1 MSSVF
6 NICGGENNSFTPA
19 PRKIVPQGTLEIT
32 ENGEYDVTQY
42 AEALVAVAGG
52 GGNPNRVETITG
64 TLAQPFGDYD
74 IDALGRNL
82 YSNDVSIVLQVTTAA
97 GTATI
102 PLFAQESGDIH
113 ARFGYA
119 SDTNLMA
126 VSAGWITSGL
136 DYCDMASG
144 ANGAYEVS
152 NMKPFA
158 SQFPTV
164 ATIIWHPLS

>member
-82 YSNDVSIVLQVTTAA
+82 YSNDVSIVLQVTTVA

-102 PLFAQESGDIH
+102 PLFAQEIRIRH
-113 ARFGYA
+113 
-119 SDTNLMA
+119 
-126 VSAGWITSGL
+126 SAYGCISRVDHIGT
-136 DYCDMASG
+136 
-144 ANGAYEVS
+144 
-152 NMKPFA
+152 
-158 SQFPTV
+158 
-164 ATIIWHPLS
+164 